1 MYEFAVADFA
11 LAGGCRGSLHFFLT
25 RSWYPVTVPTVALEG
40 SWLLGIS
47 WHMPCPL
54 SPTTDSYNQYQWLK
68 MTMITQILVL
78 NQDNSQESS
87 EALDKNG

>member
-1 MYEFAVADFA
+1 
-11 LAGGCRGSLHFFLT
+11 
-25 RSWYPVTVPTVALEG
+25 
-40 SWLLGIS
+40 
-47 WHMPCPL
+47 MPCPL